1 MVFQTTKPATSIVT
15 DEWVAIDWEAFKQLI
30 EQPECQNWKA
40 YYHNHRMKLE
50 TMPVGSDHAQTQ
62 ALLIFIIG
70 LYAMLHGI
78 TLSPKDNCSFR
89 KTGLSECQ
97 PDIAYYIGD
106 NAKQIPQGTRI
117 IDLDQHPQPDL
128 VIEVADTT
136 FKDDIG
142 EKRLQYE
149 ELGVAEYWV
158 WDVQNQ
164 HILAFAIGPDCSSRR
179 IRTSIVLPDLAL
191 DLIEAAIHRSW
202 TSDQSAV
209 GTWLMQKWQ
218 SSDAS

>member
-1 MVFQTTKPATSIVT
+1 MVSQTAKPAASIVT
-15 DEWVAIDWEAFKQLI
+15 DEWVAIGWTEFAQLI
-30 EQPECQNWKA
+30 EQPEYQDCRA
-40 YYHNHRMKLE
+40 YYHNQRMRLE
-50 TMPVGSDHAQTQ
+50 TMPVGSDHAQ
-62 ALLIFIIG
+62 AHAILIFIIG

-78 TLSPKDNCSFR
+78 ALSPKDHCSFR

-97 PDIAYYIGD
+97 PDIAYYIDG
-106 NAKQIPQGTRI
+106 NANQIPQGTRT
-117 IDLDQHPQPDL
+117 IDLDQYPLPDL

-158 WDVQNQ
+158 WDVTNQN
-164 HILAFAIGPDCSSRR
+164 ILAFAIGPDCSSRR
-179 IRTSIVLPDLAL
+179 IRTSRVLPDLTL

-202 TSDQSAV
+202 ESDQSAV
-209 GTWLMQKWQ
+209 GAWLMQKWQ
-218 SSDAS
+218 SFDAS